1 MVHLQV
7 VSGFYTHCC
16 ILIQHNK
23 RLVLKWNYGINNRN
37 IRYKRKTPT
46 CSAKAC
52 QDTLFAV
59 VPANQLGWGPPG
71 RHASTRYTTRVPLH
85 DVRPHSIYYT
95 PQYAQCWGFCVAC
108 VDGSSRSY
116 LTYGTLCTGFINV
129 VWILW
134 NWNRISRLACRA
146 SKSIFRWSEQV
157 VQLKSQLK
165 PLALALSFQYN
176 ML

>member
-7 VSGFYTHCC
+7 VSGIYTHCC

-23 RLVLKWNYGINNRN
+23 RLVLKWNYGINTRN

-71 RHASTRYTTRVPLH
+71 RHASTRYTTRVPLCRAQSTW
-85 DVRPHSIYYT
+85 RPSTPHGIYYT

-108 VDGSSRSY
+108 VVGSY
-116 LTYGTLCTGFINV
+116 LTYDTLCSSFINV

-134 NWNRISRLACRA
+134 NWNRISRFICRA
-146 SKSIFRWSEQV
+146 S
-157 VQLKSQLK
+157 
-165 PLALALSFQYN
+165 
-176 ML
+176 

>member
-1 MVHLQV
+1 MHLQV
-7 VSGFYTHCC
+7 VVSGVYTHCC

-46 CSAKAC
+46 CSAKADKIAC

-71 RHASTRYTTRVPLH
+71 RHASTRYTTRVQLCRAQSTWHPSTRHIL
-85 DVRPHSIYYT
+85 
-95 PQYAQCWGFCVAC
+95 YATVCTMLWFLCGLC
-108 VDGSSRSY
+108 SRSY
-116 LTYGTLCTGFINV
+116 LTYDTLCSSFINV

-134 NWNRISRLACRA
+134 NWNRISRLTCPNRFQIDLLVVWA
-146 SKSIFRWSEQV
+146 SCTVKITI
-157 VQLKSQLK
+157 KTY
-165 PLALALSFQYN
+165 SFDS
-176 ML
+176 